1 VPEPRDTLLTFH
13 VHLGCKA
20 GCRRLATDLL
30 ATTKK
35 QTFQRHDVLLAVIVH
50 WER

>member
-20 GCRRLATDLL
+20 GCRRACLATDLL

-50 WER
+50 